1 MLTSVVTGVS
11 ALAAVMEPFA
21 SACGTVGKAHK
32 SLFSICGCASVAGPV
47 TSLLANGIKAIKAR
61 FQRIFL
67 TRYKARLNAQLK
79 QQKEKDLELAT
90 PAAVLEIT
98 HRGKFLK
105 RGRLHNTYRRRYM
118 VLENGVLRYFKE
130 RDTKVCP

>member
-1 MLTSVVTGVS
+1 MCSTSDQSAFHGALLATNGEDKLIIHSVVKKAGWADAVVS
-11 ALAAVMEPFA
+11 
-21 SACGTVGKAHK
+21 T
-32 SLFSICGCASVAGPV
+32 
-47 TSLLANGIKAIKAR
+47 
-61 FQRIFL
+61 FQRL
-67 TRYKARLNAQLK
+67 CK
-79 QQKEKDLELAT
+79 KDLELAT